1 MRTNEERLRRIGRR
15 TAQLRRARQRRRQ
28 RALDA
33 VCVGAC
39 LLLVA
44 ALGLAMPGWT
54 AQPAAAGSTRRW
66 ATS

>member
-39 LLLVA
+39 LLLVSSSTSTF
-44 ALGLAMPGWT
+44 LADTFLLFITLSLRTG
-54 AQPAAAGSTRRW
+54 
-66 ATS
+66 